1 MEITKIVALIIFT
14 IIISIIYINIPKK
27 KLEQFENNDNNRF
40 IIRDINNNTEDE
52 ILNNKNFIIKEEVES
67 RINTNNINTSNA
79 IVNGNISIKENAYVG
94 KSVIIGNKDSNKW
107 ILQASDDNKKGLI
120 IAPFVNGKLDWNKQV
135 NIKSDGVFIEN
146 GNLKINGDIISDKTL
161 NVKGGESI
169 HNPKNYWTHFP
180 WNGDDKN
187 YIRGDTE
194 IRGNVT
200 NIGNTIGN
208 HCIVYGPD
216 NKYKFCFEK
225 DGNVV
230 QYKDG
235 SSVWSSKQAIAERE
249 AAAARERAAAAA
261 RAEAARA
268 AAARAA
274 AARAAAERAA
284 AARAAAAR
292 AAAARAAA
300 AARERIRRQQRTRSH

>member
-1 MEITKIVALIIFT
+1 MEITKIIALIIFT

-27 KLEQFENNDNNRF
+27 KLEKFENNDNNRF

-67 RINTNNINTSNA
+67 HINTNNINTSNA
-79 IVNGNISIKENAYVG
+79 IVNGDISIKENAYVG
-94 KSVIIGNKDSNKW
+94 KSVIIGNKGSNKW

-146 GNLKINGDIISDKTL
+146 GNLKINGNIISDKTL

-249 AAAARERAAAAA
+249 AAAAR
-261 RAEAARA
+261 ARA

-292 AAAARAAA
+292 
-300 AARERIRRQQRTRSH
+300 ERSRQQQRTRSH